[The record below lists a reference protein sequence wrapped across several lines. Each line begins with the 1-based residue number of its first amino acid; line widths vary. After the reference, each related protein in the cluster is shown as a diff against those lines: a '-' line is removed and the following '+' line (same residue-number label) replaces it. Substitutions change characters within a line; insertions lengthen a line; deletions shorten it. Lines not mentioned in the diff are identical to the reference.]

1 VASVS
6 ERIPPHNNEAEESI
20 LGAMLLSADALERAR
35 SLLAATDFYRPAHR
49 TIFEAIGALHD
60 AGEPAD
66 PVTLGARLRDA
77 GQLADVGGAPFLLTL
92 IETVPTTANVGHYA
106 RIVKQASTLRMLI
119 DTGTRITQLGYQT
132 PQDTQRAVGLAESWV
147 GQVASSMNGLRT
159 KKEER
164 SDPPPAVDRAM
175 FRGIL
180 GEIVAKADPTTEA
193 DPVGVYASLLA
204 GAGALIGPGPHVQV
218 GNTSHPLLIWPL
230 LFGRTGSGRKGEGTE
245 TGELFLHSSSEGY
258 WEIRVSGL
266 SSGEGLIERVRDPID
281 VDDEGGTEDK
291 RLLVVEPE
299 FSSVMARAKR
309 EGSTL
314 AGVLREA
321 WAGKPLGVLNRRAL
335 KASSSHVAIVGHVT
349 PREFRLRLADADM
362 AGGTFN
368 RFLPVWVER
377 SKRLPI
383 PDGIDDLV
391 KVSLGKRLGDA
402 ILEARKVSRVN
413 FDREATLLWSEEL
426 YDELTAAD
434 DEDQAWTE
442 FTRRAAPYCLR
453 IAATSAALDGRRLIS
468 IEDLDAAGALVRY
481 SIASAKYVLDQQSR
495 DPQMDRIRRSI
506 DGAGADGLSRTE
518 ISKLFSGNLPAIKLD
533 ALLSEL
539 LGDDDYERFEVKTG
553 GRPAERYR
561 RRSTKKEERTP

>member
-1 VASVS
+1 MNERMS
-6 ERIPPHNNEAEESI
+6 ERVPPNDVGAEEAV
-20 LGAMLLSADALERAR
+20 LGAMLLSVDALRRVR
-35 SLLAATDFYRPAHR
+35 SKLAAGDFYRPAHSL
-49 TIFEAIGALHD
+49 IFEAISALHD

-66 PVTLGARLRDA
+66 AITLEARLRRG
-77 GQLADVGGAPFLLTL
+77 GQLADVGGAPFLHTL
-92 IETVPTTANVGHYA
+92 LEAPPTTANADYYA
-106 RIVKQASTLRMLI
+106 RIVGELAGRRRVIDIAVQAMQIFYEDRHDHAAVAQDLA
-119 DTGTRITQLGYQT
+119 GKLG
-132 PQDTQRAVGLAESWV
+132 AA
-147 GQVASSMNGLRT
+147 MNGGRST

-180 GEIVAKADPTTEA
+180 GEIVEKADPTTEA

-204 GAGALIGPGPHVQV
+204 GAGALVGPGPHVQV

-245 TGELFLHSSSEGY
+245 TGELFLLSSYDGY
-258 WEIRVSGL
+258 RDLRVSGL
-266 SSGEGLIERVRDPID
+266 SSGEGLIERIRDQAD
-281 VDDEGGTEDK
+281 ADDEGGTEDK

-335 KASSSHVAIVGHVT
+335 KASSSHVAIIGHVT
-349 PREFRLRLADADM
+349 PREFRLRLAEADM

-383 PDGIDDLV
+383 PEGIDDLV

-413 FDREATLLWSEEL
+413 LDREATLLWSEEL

-453 IAATSAALDGRRLIS
+453 IAAISAVLDGRRLIS

-481 SIASAKYVLDQQSR
+481 SIASAKYVLDQQGR

-506 DGAGADGLSRTE
+506 DGAGPAGLSRTE
-518 ISKLFSGNLPAIKLD
+518 ISKLFSGNLPAVKLD
-533 ALLSEL
+533 ALLGEL
-539 LGDDDYERFEVKTG
+539 LGGDDYERFEVKTG

-561 RRSTKKEERTP
+561 RSTKKEERRDA